1 MIILP
6 NGENVSPEELESI
19 FYQNALV
26 KDCLVSQMTINE
38 NLVIGI
44 EILPFMS
51 AFADCTADEIEIR
64 LQSVVDEI
72 NTQLPTYKR
81 ISKLVVRT
89 EDFKRSRAMK
99 ILREQ

>member
-1 MIILP
+1 M
-6 NGENVSPEELESI
+6 GT
-19 FYQNALV
+19 AV
-26 KDCLVSQMTINE
+26 KCCHHTGIGTYYADIRAAVASRNE